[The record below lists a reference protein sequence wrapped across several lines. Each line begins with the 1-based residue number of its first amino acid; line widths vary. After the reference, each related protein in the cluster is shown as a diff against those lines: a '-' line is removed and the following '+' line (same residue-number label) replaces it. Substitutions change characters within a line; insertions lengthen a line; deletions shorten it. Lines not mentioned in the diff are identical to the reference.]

1 MTPISRSRWIAGWVL
16 TGLLTAVFVGSAAG
30 KLTGAA
36 QVVEMMGKWG
46 LGDYVLLIGAG
57 ELVSALL
64 FVIPKT
70 HSLGVLL
77 LSGYMGG
84 AIVTHM
90 QHGEGFV
97 VQSVILA
104 SIWVAGFLRYPQ
116 LLQSFLG
123 SMPEAKVAQRD
134 ELAERQMVLQ

>member
-1 MTPISRSRWIAGWVL
+1 MTTISRGRRIAGWVL
-16 TGLLTAVFVGSAAG
+16 TGLLTALFIGSAAG
-30 KLTGAA
+30 KLSGAEP
-36 QVVEMMGKWG
+36 VVKMMGEWG
-46 LGDYVLLIGAG
+46 LGNYVLLIGAG

-77 LSGYMGG
+77 LSAYMGG

-90 QHGEGFV
+90 QHGEAFV

-104 SIWVAGFLRYPQ
+104 LIWVAGFLRYPE
-116 LLQSFLG
+116 LLQSFRAG
-123 SMPEAKVAQRD
+123 HPVADKVVPTGWD
-134 ELAERQMVLQ
+134 S

>member
-1 MTPISRSRWIAGWVL
+1 MSTISRSRWIAGWVL
-16 TGLLTAVFVGSAAG
+16 TGLLTALFIGSSAG
-30 KLTGAA
+30 KLAGAKE
-36 QVVEMMGKWG
+36 VVEMMEKWG
-46 LGDYVLLIGAG
+46 LGKDVLLIGVG

-90 QHGEGFV
+90 QHDEPFV
-97 VQSVILA
+97 PQSVILA
-104 SIWVAGFLRYPQ
+104 LIWVAGYLRYPE
-116 LLQSFLG
+116 LLQSFRAG
-123 SMPEAKVAQRD
+123 QPVAAGIVSKGPD
-134 ELAERQMVLQ
+134 W